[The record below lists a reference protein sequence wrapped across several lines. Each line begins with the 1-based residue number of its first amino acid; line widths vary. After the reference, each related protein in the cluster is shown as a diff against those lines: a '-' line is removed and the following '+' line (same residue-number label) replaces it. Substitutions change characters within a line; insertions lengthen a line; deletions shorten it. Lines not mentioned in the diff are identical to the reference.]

1 MQDLDAKVDRLAHR
15 RRTLPELAEIADLR
29 RQRDAASGEIVVAQ
43 TDVDDLGREQ
53 RKADTDVEQV
63 KARRVRNQQR
73 LDQGQ
78 VGSPKELQS
87 LQHEIET
94 LDRRISD
101 LEDAE
106 LEVMERLE
114 TAQTQ
119 LAQLQASISEYDEAL
134 GTLEQRR
141 DAAMAEIDAE
151 VQQAE
156 AERAQIVTGIP
167 GDLLKLYERL
177 RASHGG
183 VGAAALVR
191 RRCQGCQLELTAAD
205 LHQIAAAPEDEVV
218 RCEECQRILVRTGE
232 SGI

>member
-1 MQDLDAKVDRLAHR
+1 VQDLDSTLDRLNHR
-15 RRTLPELAEIADLR
+15 RRTLPELAEVEDVR
-29 RQRDAASGEIVVAQ
+29 KQRDHAADEIVVAR
-43 TDVDDLGREQ
+43 TEVDDLGREQ
-53 RKADTDVEQV
+53 RKADADVEQV

-78 VGSPKELQS
+78 VGSPKELQG

-94 LDRRISD
+94 LERRISD

-114 TAQTQ
+114 AAQTQ
-119 LAQLQASISEYDEAL
+119 LDQLQSSVAEHDEAL
-134 GTLEQRR
+134 VALEQRR
-141 DAAMAEIDAE
+141 DAALESIDAE
-151 VQQAE
+151 VREAR
-156 AERAQIVTGIP
+156 AERDRIA
-167 GDLLKLYERL
+167 GDMPADLMKLYEKL
-177 RASHGG
+177 RVSHGG

-191 RRCQGCQLELTAAD
+191 RRCQGCQLELNAAD
-205 LHQIAAAPEDEVV
+205 LRQIAAAPEDEVV

>member
-1 MQDLDAKVDRLAHR
+1 VQTLDSTLDQLRHR
-15 RRTLPELAEIADLR
+15 RRTLPELAEIEDLHK
-29 RQRDAASGEIVVAQ
+29 QRDAAAADIVVAR
-43 TDVDDLGREQ
+43 TEVDDLGREQ
-53 RKADTDVEQV
+53 RKADADVEQV
-63 KARRVRNQQR
+63 KARRVRDQQR

-78 VGSPKELQS
+78 VGSPKELQG

-94 LDRRISD
+94 LERRIRD

-114 TAQTQ
+114 AAQTQ
-119 LAQLQASISEYDEAL
+119 LDRLQTSVTEHDEAL
-134 GTLEQRR
+134 AALEKRR
-141 DAAMAEIDAE
+141 DEALDAIDR
-151 VQQAE
+151 QIRE
-156 AERAQIVTGIP
+156 ADDERSRIADSIP
-167 GDLLKLYERL
+167 ADLTKLYEKL

-191 RRCQGCQLELTAAD
+191 RHCQGCQLELTAAD
-205 LHQIAAAPEDEVV
+205 LRQVAAAPEDEVV